1 MSDSS
6 ISVETSIALSNKEE
20 DEEVEDQ
27 FSVTGQLK

>member
-6 ISVETSIALSNKEE
+6 ISVETTIASSNKQE